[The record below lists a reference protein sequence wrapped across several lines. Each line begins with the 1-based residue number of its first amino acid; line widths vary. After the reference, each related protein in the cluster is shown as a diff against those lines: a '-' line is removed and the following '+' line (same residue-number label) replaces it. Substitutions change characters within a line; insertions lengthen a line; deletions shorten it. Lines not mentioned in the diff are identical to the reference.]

1 MKCNICGR
9 QSQNEEANF
18 CEYCGSS
25 FREHVHTALNSTTRE
40 QIHGEAGGYSG
51 SMAMQMTDRAAG
63 QTGSGST
70 ETDKP
75 ISFLNWLATYGI
87 IFIPFFGGI
96 IFIVQLFVWAFS
108 NNAPANKKNWARAT
122 LIFVGVS
129 TVIII
134 FLLILWIM
142 VTISSP
148 IYQEMMG
155 TLNYDSLNDLK

>member
-25 FREHVHTALNSTTRE
+25 FREHVHTVLNSTPQERL
-40 QIHGEAGGYSG
+40 HGGADGFSG
-51 SMAMQMTDRAAG
+51 SMAMH
-63 QTGSGST
+63 
-70 ETDKP
+70 TDKP
-75 ISFLNWLATYGI
+75 ISFMNWLVTYGI
-87 IFIPFFGGI
+87 IFIPIFGGI
-96 IFIVQLFVWAFS
+96 IFIVQLFIWAFS
-108 NNAPANKKNWARAT
+108 NNAPANKKDWARAT

-142 VTISSP
+142 ATISSP
-148 IYQEMMG
+148 IYQEIIG
-155 TLNYDSLNDLK
+155 SLDYDSLNNLK